1 MLVRAGIDP
10 RSKEVWMSYIV
21 AIHDISDPERFWAAA
36 NDPSV
41 EFPPGI
47 TLHASYP
54 REGGTRAVCLWEAD
68 SANAVRE
75 LIESTTGDASN
86 NEFFEVD
93 PTHAGLRGLPTTAMT
108 AR

>member
-1 MLVRAGIDP
+1 
-10 RSKEVWMSYIV
+10 MSYIV
-21 AIHDISDPERFWAAA
+21 AIHEVSDPQRFWGAADSA
-36 NDPSV
+36 
-41 EFPPGI
+41 ELPPGI

-68 SANAVRE
+68 SVDAVRD
-75 LIESTTGDASN
+75 LIEGATGDASR

-93 PTHAGLRGLPTTAMT
+93 TTHAGLRGLPTATTA

>member
-1 MLVRAGIDP
+1 
-10 RSKEVWMSYIV
+10 MSYIV
-21 AIHDISDPERFWAAA
+21 AIHDISDPERFWGAA
-36 NDPSV
+36 NDPAA

-54 REGGTRAVCLWEAD
+54 REDGKRAACLWEAD
-68 SANAVRE
+68 SIGAVRE
-75 LIESTTGDASN
+75 LIESVTGDASS

-93 PTHAGLRGLPTTAMT
+93 TTHAGLRGLPTTATT